1 MNHRRLRCYNL
12 AMSMT
17 KAVPD
22 LIDKWPRGYA
32 YLSDQLKRAMSSVPL
47 NIAEGNGRRSYPDRK
62 KFFTVAL
69 GSISEVSAII
79 DIAVAYRLIPQS
91 QSESLQDE
99 LLQIYK
105 MVFKLR

>member
-17 KAVPD
+17 KAMPD

-47 NIAEGNGRRSYPDRK
+47 NIAEGNARRSYPDRK
-62 KFFTVAL
+62 RFFTMAL
-69 GSISEVSAII
+69 ASASEVSAII
-79 DIAVAYRLIPQS
+79 DIAVAYRLLS
-91 QSESLQDE
+91 QSKSEEIQDG
-99 LLQIYK
+99 LLQVYK
-105 MVFKLR
+105 MLFKLK